1 MRAAL
6 LTRIVT
12 AQSAPVTGLGC
23 AILQT
28 ILFSVIVQRKMEFEF
43 VAESFTLKKTPTSKS
58 YYSKHKRVLIRK
70 HKIPTEGIKKI
81 EQEVANLKFLNHRH
95 IVSILDCFSDM
106 DKQHL
111 SVVTEPLQFT
121 LRNLIN
127 GNEKPNE
134 SLIWRAISHI
144 SDGLNYL
151 HEQNPPIIFTNLK
164 PEYIAGIGRFLPK
177 VEWKLL
183 KNILLQ
189 ASNRPFRRL
198 HRRHRMLSGSGGSEE
213 RGGETL
219 ESQPLCETF

>member
-1 MRAAL
+1 
-6 LTRIVT
+6 
-12 AQSAPVTGLGC
+12 
-23 AILQT
+23 
-28 ILFSVIVQRKMEFEF
+28 MEFEF
-43 VAESFTLKKTPTSKS
+43 VAEGFTLKKTPTSKS

-70 HKIPTEGIKKI
+70 QKMPTEDIKKI

-106 DKQHL
+106 EKQHI

-127 GNEKPNE
+127 GKEKPNE
-134 SLIWRAISHI
+134 PLIWRAISHI

-151 HEQNPPIIFTNLK
+151 HEQNPPIIFTDLK

-183 KNILLQ
+183 KYCYKPPKDHFEDYIGGTACYLAPEVLRQEEVTPAADMWSLGATISACCNQGWDL
-189 ASNRPFRRL
+189 FR
-198 HRRHRMLSGSGGSEE
+198 SSEDVL
-213 RGGETL
+213 RFL
-219 ESQPLCETF
+219 AKKLCHSMCR